1 MLLGLDHEDLDV
13 QDMMWTYKRPVT
25 VDGVQISMADTRV
38 FDVDKNLIRTW
49 LLDRNL
55 LVLDGAASLLNDLRP
70 LLGRKGTHFDSER
83 SKLEI

>member
-70 LLGRKGTHFDSER
+70 LLGRKRTHFDSER